1 MTDTNNI
8 DNIER
13 VLRKRI
19 EHGDSMH
26 DIAMSLDV
34 DKKTVSR
41 WAKKY
46 NIKPINKFGNNRN
59 LKAYRKGEYDNNN

>member
-1 MTDTNNI
+1 MTNRNYK
-8 DNIER
+8 DNIEK
-13 VLRKRI
+13 VLRERI

-34 DKKTVSR
+34 NKATVSR

-46 NIKPINKFGNNRN
+46 NIKAINKFPRGF
-59 LKAYRKGEYDNNN
+59 K